1 VFPEAPTSLPAVLS
15 KMALDQTLMAPLMT
29 AAFFGLMKVL
39 EGRPREAGPE
49 VSAKLAPTLRAN
61 WAVWPAAHLVNF
73 ALVPAQ
79 QRILYINL
87 ISVSGGTGGLGR
99 APCM

>member
-1 VFPEAPTSLPAVLS
+1 MFPEAPTSLPAVLS